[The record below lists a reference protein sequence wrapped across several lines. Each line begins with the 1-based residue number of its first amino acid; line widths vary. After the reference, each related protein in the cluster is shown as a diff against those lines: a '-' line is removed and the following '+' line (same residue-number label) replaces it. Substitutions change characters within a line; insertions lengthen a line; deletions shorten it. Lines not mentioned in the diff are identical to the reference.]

1 MKSKCSSRRTMSD
14 KTIILGGGISG
25 LSLAWKLAESGVSV
39 TVLEANDACG
49 GLARTVRQHECGM
62 DVGPHSFFSEDE
74 EIVQTVLDLFHGQL
88 QSAPR
93 QVKFYYE
100 GKYLDYP
107 LTAGTVLFQ
116 MGFLNSIRSVLSF
129 LKSRLLPHRAVP
141 PAGEDETVEDWALA
155 SFGEHL
161 YRTFFKPYTEQFWK
175 IPCTEL
181 SSRSIPTHTRMS
193 FLNTLKLLFLKR
205 LKKRDSSL
213 IEREMLP
220 TYYPP
225 SGYGEIAERVAD
237 AARAAGAEIKTGC
250 RATEVLNQEDGSVQ
264 VRYEG
269 SGQTGTME
277 GGRVVS
283 TIALHHFIPML
294 GSKVPSEV
302 NRAAERLDYRAL
314 VALGM
319 VTTKQ
324 NILPAGYMYLLN
336 RPYNRISEMNAFSPQ
351 TSPPG
356 KNILMVEM
364 PVLRESIAWKAS
376 KEELFDLCI
385 DSLSEDGFL
394 QPGDVEDLI
403 LIKEPC
409 AYPVY
414 RKDYAS
420 NLKTVLDYINREP
433 TLSTLGRLG
442 EFMYMDIDKC
452 IRRAFNAAQI
462 LCQESK

>member
-1 MKSKCSSRRTMSD
+1 MAE

-25 LSLAWKLAESGVSV
+25 LSLAWKLAENGVPV
-39 TVLEANDACG
+39 TLLEAGEQTG
-49 GLARTVRQHECGM
+49 GLARTVRQNGCGM

-74 EIVQTVLDLFHGQL
+74 EIVRIVQDLFHGQL
-88 QSAPR
+88 QAAPR
-93 QVKFYYE
+93 RVQFFYE

-116 MGFLNSIRSVLSF
+116 MGYWNGVRSALSF
-129 LKSRLLPHRAVP
+129 LKSRLMPHRPAP
-141 PAGEDETVEDWALA
+141 PPGEDETVEDWALS

-181 SSRSIPTHTRMS
+181 SARSIPTHTRMS
-193 FLNTLKLLFLKR
+193 FLNTLKLLFLKKLMER
-205 LKKRDSSL
+205 GSSL

-225 SGYGEIAERVAD
+225 SGFGEIADRVTA
-237 AARAAGAEIKTGC
+237 AARQAGAEIRTGC
-250 RATEVLNQEDGSVQ
+250 RATEIRKQGNGTVQ
-264 VRYEG
+264 VQYE
-269 SGQTGTME
+269 SGGQAGTVE

-283 TIALHHFIPML
+283 TVALHHFIRML
-294 GSKVPSEV
+294 GPEVPPSV
-302 NRAAERLDYRAL
+302 KQAADRLEYRAL

-324 NILPAGYMYLLN
+324 HILQAGYVYLLN
-336 RPYNRISEMNAFSPQ
+336 QPYNRISEMNAFSPH

-356 KNILMVEM
+356 RNILMVEM
-364 PVLRESIAWKAS
+364 PVLRESMAWKAS
-376 KEELFDLCI
+376 KEELFALCI
-385 DSLSEDGFL
+385 DSLSKDGFL
-394 QPGDVEDLI
+394 QPGDVESLI
-403 LIKEPC
+403 LIKEPH

-420 NLKTVLDYINREP
+420 NLDAVLGFIRQQP
-433 TLSTLGRLG
+433 HLSTLGRLG

-452 IRRAFNAAQI
+452 MRRAFEYAENI
-462 LCQESK
+462 LQPGRHP

>member
-1 MKSKCSSRRTMSD
+1 MSE

-25 LSLAWKLAESGVSV
+25 LSLAWKLAEAGVPV
-39 TVLEANDACG
+39 MLLEAGEQTG
-49 GLARTVRQHECGM
+49 GLARTVHQNGCGM
-62 DVGPHSFFSEDE
+62 DVGPHSFFSEDD
-74 EIVQTVLDLFHGQL
+74 EIVQTVQELFHGQL
-88 QSAPR
+88 QAAPR
-93 QVKFYYE
+93 QVQFYYE

-116 MGFLNSIRSVLSF
+116 MGYLNGIRSVLSF
-129 LKSRLLPHRAVP
+129 LKSRALPHHATPV
-141 PAGEDETVEDWALA
+141 AGEDETVEDWALS
-155 SFGEHL
+155 SFGGHL

-205 LKKRDSSL
+205 LKKRGSSL

-225 SGYGEIAERVAD
+225 SGFGEIADRVAE
-237 AARAAGAEIKTGC
+237 AARKAGAEIKTGC
-250 RATEVLNQEDGSVQ
+250 RATEIRKQANGMVQ
-264 VRYEG
+264 VHYECGGQTAVAEG
-269 SGQTGTME
+269 S
-277 GGRVVS
+277 RIVS
-283 TIALHHFIPML
+283 TIALHHFIRMMGPE
-294 GSKVPSEV
+294 VPSEV
-302 NRAAERLDYRAL
+302 KLAAERLDYRAL

-324 NILPAGYMYLLN
+324 NILSAGYIYLLN
-336 RPYNRISEMNAFSPQ
+336 QPYNRISEMNAFSPQ

-356 KNILMVEM
+356 KNILMIEM

-385 DSLSEDGFL
+385 DSLSKDGFL

-403 LIKEPC
+403 LIKEPY

-420 NLKTVLDYINREP
+420 NLKTVLEFINRHP
-433 TLSTLGRLG
+433 GTSTLGRLG

-452 IRRAFNAAQI
+452 MRRAFKHAEKI
-462 LCQESK
+462 LQQEIQS

>member
-1 MKSKCSSRRTMSD
+1 MSER
-14 KTIILGGGISG
+14 TIILGGGISG
-25 LSLAWKLAESGVSV
+25 LSLAWKLAEAGVPV
-39 TVLEANDACG
+39 ILLEAEDATG
-49 GLARTVRQHECGM
+49 GLARTVHQNGCGM

-74 EIVQTVLDLFHGQL
+74 EIIRTVQDLFHGQL
-88 QSAPR
+88 QAAPR
-93 QVKFYYE
+93 QVQFYYE

-116 MGFLNSIRSVLSF
+116 MGYLNGLRSVLSF
-129 LKSRLLPHRAVP
+129 LKSRLLPHRAASP
-141 PAGEDETVEDWALA
+141 PGEDETVEDWALG

-205 LKKRDSSL
+205 LKKRGSSL

-225 SGYGEIAERVAD
+225 SGFGEIADRVTA
-237 AARAAGAEIKTGC
+237 AARKAGAEIKTGC
-250 RATEVLNQEDGSVQ
+250 RATEIRKQGNGTVQ
-264 VRYEG
+264 VHFEHD
-269 SGQTGTME
+269 GQTGVVE

-283 TIALHHFIPML
+283 TIALHHFIRML
-294 GSKVPSEV
+294 GPEVPSEV
-302 NRAAERLDYRAL
+302 NLAAEQLDYRAL

-324 NILPAGYMYLLN
+324 DILHAGYIYLLN
-336 RPYNRISEMNAFSPQ
+336 QPYNRISEMNAFSLQ
-351 TSPPG
+351 TSPPD

-376 KEELFDLCI
+376 KEDLFDLCI
-385 DSLSEDGFL
+385 ESLSKDGFL

-403 LIKEPC
+403 LIKEPY

-420 NLKTVLDYINREP
+420 NLKTVLEFINQQSG
-433 TLSTLGRLG
+433 LSTLGRLG
-442 EFMYMDIDKC
+442 EFMYMDIDEC
-452 IRRAFNAAQI
+452 MRCAFEHAEKIIHPEIN
-462 LCQESK
+462 S

>member
-1 MKSKCSSRRTMSD
+1 MRQER
-14 KTIILGGGISG
+14 TIILGGGISG
-25 LSLAWKLAESGVSV
+25 LSLAWKLAQGGIPV
-39 TVLEANDACG
+39 TLLEAEETVG
-49 GLARTVRQHECGM
+49 GLARTVEQNGCRM

-74 EIVQTVLDLFHGQL
+74 EIVRTVLALFDGGL
-88 QSAPR
+88 EPAGR
-93 QVKFYYE
+93 RVKFYYE

-116 MGFLNSIRSVLSF
+116 MGYLNGIRSVLSF
-129 LKSRLLPHRAVP
+129 LKSRLIPHRAVV
-141 PAGEDETVEDWALA
+141 AEGEDETVEDWARA

-193 FLNTLKLLFLKR
+193 FVNTLKALFLKR
-205 LKKRDSSL
+205 ATRSGGSL
-213 IEREMLP
+213 VEREMLP

-225 SGYGEIAERVAD
+225 SGFGEIADRLAT
-237 AARAAGAEIKTGC
+237 AARQAGAEIKTGC
-250 RATEVLNQEDGSVQ
+250 RATEIRKQTDGTVQ
-264 VRYEG
+264 VCCECNGKQETVEG
-269 SGQTGTME
+269 R
-277 GGRVVS
+277 RVVS
-283 TIALHHFIPML
+283 TLALHHFIRMM
-294 GSKVPSEV
+294 GSSAPAEV
-302 NRAAERLDYRAL
+302 KAAAEKLDYRAM
-314 VALGM
+314 VALGL
-319 VTTKQ
+319 VTPKQ
-324 NILPAGYMYLLN
+324 NILDAGYIYLLN

-364 PVLRESIAWKAS
+364 PVLRNSIAWKAT

-403 LIKEPC
+403 LIKEPH

-414 RKDYAS
+414 RKDYAR
-420 NLKTVLDYINREP
+420 NLKIVQDFIAGEP
-433 TLSTLGRLG
+433 ALATLGRLG
-442 EFMYMDIDKC
+442 EFMYMDIDIC
-452 IRRAFNAAQI
+452 MRRAFDRAGRI
-462 LCQESK
+462 LNQGDSP

>member
-1 MKSKCSSRRTMSD
+1 MSE

-25 LSLAWKLAESGVSV
+25 LSLAWKLAEAGVPV
-39 TVLEANDACG
+39 MLLEAGEQTG
-49 GLARTVRQHECGM
+49 GLARTVHQNGCGM

-74 EIVQTVLDLFHGQL
+74 EIVRTVLDLFHGQL
-88 QSAPR
+88 QAAPR
-93 QVKFYYE
+93 QVQFYYE

-116 MGFLNSIRSVLSF
+116 MGYLNGIRSVLSF
-129 LKSRLLPHRAVP
+129 LKSRLLPHRAAPV
-141 PAGEDETVEDWALA
+141 AGEDETVEDWALS
-155 SFGEHL
+155 SFGGHL

-205 LKKRDSSL
+205 LRKRGSSL

-225 SGYGEIAERVAD
+225 SGFGEIADRVTD
-237 AARAAGAEIKTGC
+237 AARKAGAEIKTAC
-250 RATEVLNQEDGSVQ
+250 RATEIRRQKNGTVQ
-264 VRYEG
+264 VHYEHG
-269 SGQTGTME
+269 GKTEVVE

-283 TIALHHFIPML
+283 TIALHHFIRML
-294 GSKVPSEV
+294 GPEVPSEV
-302 NRAAERLDYRAL
+302 KLAAERLDYRAL

-319 VTTKQ
+319 VTPKQ
-324 NILPAGYMYLLN
+324 NILNAGYIYLLN
-336 RPYNRISEMNAFSPQ
+336 QPYNRISEMNAFSPH

-376 KEELFDLCI
+376 KEDLFDLCI
-385 DSLSEDGFL
+385 ERLSKDGFL

-403 LIKEPC
+403 LIKEPY

-420 NLKTVLDYINREP
+420 NLKTVLEFINQQP
-433 TLSTLGRLG
+433 SLSTLGRLG

-452 IRRAFNAAQI
+452 MRRAFDLARNMTAAVN
-462 LCQESK
+462 EREP

>member
-1 MKSKCSSRRTMSD
+1 MSEQ
-14 KTIILGGGISG
+14 TIILGGGISG
-25 LSLAWKLAESGVSV
+25 LSLAWKLAEAGAPVMI
-39 TVLEANDACG
+39 LEAGEQTG
-49 GLARTVRQHECGM
+49 GLARTVRQNGYGM

-74 EIVQTVLDLFHGQL
+74 EIVRAVLDLFHGQL
-88 QSAPR
+88 QAAPR
-93 QVKFYYE
+93 QVQFYYE

-116 MGFLNSIRSVLSF
+116 MGYLNGIRSVLSF
-129 LKSRLLPHRAVP
+129 LKSRLLPHRTTPVE
-141 PAGEDETVEDWALA
+141 GEDETVEDWALS
-155 SFGEHL
+155 SFGKHL

-193 FLNTLKLLFLKR
+193 FINTLKLLFLKR
-205 LKKRDSSL
+205 LKKRGSSL

-225 SGYGEIAERVAD
+225 SGFGEIADRVAD
-237 AARAAGAEIKTGC
+237 AARKAGAEIRTGC
-250 RATEVLNQEDGSVQ
+250 RATEIRKQQDGTFQ
-264 VRYEG
+264 VYYECA
-269 SGQTGTME
+269 GQTAVAE
-277 GGRVVS
+277 GVRVVS
-283 TIALHHFIPML
+283 TIALHHFIRML
-294 GSKVPSEV
+294 GPEVPGEV
-302 NRAAERLDYRAL
+302 KIAAERLDYRAL

-319 VTTKQ
+319 VTPKQ
-324 NILPAGYMYLLN
+324 NILQAGYIYLLN
-336 RPYNRISEMNAFSPQ
+336 QPYNRISEMNAFSPQ

-364 PVLRESIAWKAS
+364 PVLRESIAWKVS

-385 DSLSEDGFL
+385 DSLSKDGFL
-394 QPGDVEDLI
+394 QPGDVEDLL
-403 LIKEPC
+403 LIKEPY

-420 NLKTVLDYINREP
+420 NLKTVLEFINRQP
-433 TLSTLGRLG
+433 GLSTLGRLG

-452 IRRAFNAAQI
+452 MRRAFKHAEKI
-462 LCQESK
+462 LQPEIPS

>member
-1 MKSKCSSRRTMSD
+1 MSE

-25 LSLAWKLAESGVSV
+25 LSLAWKLAENGVPV
-39 TVLEANDACG
+39 MILEAGEQTG
-49 GLARTVRQHECGM
+49 GLARTVHQNGCGM

-74 EIVQTVLDLFHGQL
+74 EIVRTVQDLFHGQL
-88 QSAPR
+88 QAAPR
-93 QVKFYYE
+93 QVQFYYE

-116 MGFLNSIRSVLSF
+116 MGYLNGIRSVLSF
-129 LKSRLLPHRAVP
+129 LKSRLLPHRAEP
-141 PAGEDETVEDWALA
+141 SEGEDETVEDWALS
-155 SFGEHL
+155 SFGKHL

-205 LKKRDSSL
+205 LRKRGSSL

-225 SGYGEIAERVAD
+225 SGFGEIADQMAE
-237 AARAAGAEIKTGC
+237 AARKAGAEIRTGC
-250 RATEVLNQEDGSVQ
+250 RATEIRKQGNGTVHVH
-264 VRYEG
+264 YECG
-269 SGQTGTME
+269 GQTGTVE

-283 TIALHHFIPML
+283 TITLHHFIRML
-294 GSKVPSEV
+294 GPEVPSEV
-302 NRAAERLDYRAL
+302 RLAAERLDYRAL

-324 NILPAGYMYLLN
+324 NILNAGYIYLLN
-336 RPYNRISEMNAFSPQ
+336 QPYNRISEMNAFSPH
-351 TSPPG
+351 TSPPD

-385 DSLSEDGFL
+385 ESLSNDGFL

-403 LIKEPC
+403 LIKEPY

-420 NLKTVLDYINREP
+420 NLKTVLDYINQQP
-433 TLSTLGRLG
+433 DIHTLGRLG

-452 IRRAFNAAQI
+452 MRRAFDLARDMTTAADERK
-462 LCQESK
+462 L